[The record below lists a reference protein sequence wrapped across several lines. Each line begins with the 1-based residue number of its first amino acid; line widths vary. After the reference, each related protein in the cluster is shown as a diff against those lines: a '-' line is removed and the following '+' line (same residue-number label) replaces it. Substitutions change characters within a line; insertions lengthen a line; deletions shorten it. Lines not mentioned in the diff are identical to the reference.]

1 MYDEARMYEALDSL
15 LRDEQEAT
23 RTDGATKRASR
34 RKRALG
40 DEERRSD
47 DGRNSTEP
55 GTQPNRPRRL
65 KRPNGRKAEHNG
77 GTSGKTVK
85 RRMHKDLRAPA
96 DATAGKHSPDA
107 ATMAGRCDDEG
118 EGATAPATPAGR
130 YSEREER

>member
-1 MYDEARMYEALDSL
+1 MDDDARMNETRDSL
-15 LRDEQEAT
+15 MRDEQDAT

-34 RKRALG
+34 RKSASS
-40 DEERRSD
+40 DEERRSY

-55 GTQPNRPRRL
+55 EIQPRRPRRL

-85 RRMHKDLRAPA
+85 RRTHKDLRAPA

-107 ATMAGRCDDEG
+107 ATMSGRCDDEG